1 MGAPPLLRLIR
12 QKWLW
17 LAPYGAIGVFA
28 LTMLILTGLLQ
39 MREQNTARAALEGD
53 MQWAERSIEARML
66 GHQAFLADLARDL
79 ERRRLTQDSF
89 VVRVDEYL
97 QENPDLVAVLLVN
110 ANGRIE
116 WAAPTSAASVQPG
129 QNLPPT
135 RIEAL
140 NESFANGRF
149 AYSEEYANAQLHHS
163 MDLFRPIQQEGQNI
177 GALVA
182 VHSLENLLNVTLPSS
197 FAIKYG
203 IALKD
208 EKGHEIISNT
218 SVSQPGTPIS
228 GNIRLSLLD
237 SRLGLHVVAYR
248 QGGLWLP
255 YVPALLILLLTA
267 ITVGTLVLLRRNAR
281 RRAESEERLRDA
293 YAFRQAM
300 SQSLLTSMRAIDMEG
315 RITYVNNAF
324 CRMVGWSEEELLGMM
339 PPFPYWPPE
348 DVDHLQESLSRSL
361 AGEAPIGRSETRI
374 INRQGEYIDVS
385 VYVSPLVDD
394 TGKQLGWMVA
404 MNDITEPKRIRD
416 ELRQAQERFITVVDG
431 LDSAVHVADIV
442 TGEILFANRIF
453 QNIFGFDIIGRI
465 SEVVTANLQPPRSAL
480 LHDPMALSAADL
492 PCVLFDGEILDVNS
506 NRWYHLHD
514 RAIRWVD
521 GRPVRVRIAT
531 DITERK
537 NLDDLNQQ
545 QKKRVEETSR
555 LITMGEMASSLAHE
569 LNQPLSAIANYCA
582 GCIKRLESGN
592 FRIEDLLSA
601 LNKASGQAQRA
612 GKIIHRMRDMVKKND
627 PHLHPVTL
635 ANIVEETLSLADIE
649 ARKTHTEII
658 LELPEDLPKVI
669 ADRIMIEQVLF
680 NLARNAIE
688 AMTAV
693 PIEKRKLHIAAT
705 PLDGR
710 LIEVAV
716 SDNGPGLAGKALE
729 EVFAPFFT
737 TKAEGLGIG
746 LAICRSIVEF
756 HQGRLWAEARPE
768 GGTVFKFTLP
778 REN

>member
-1 MGAPPLLRLIR
+1 MSASSLLRLIR

-17 LAPYGAIGVFA
+17 LAPHGAIGVFA

-39 MREQNTARAALEGD
+39 MREQQTAQTALEAD
-53 MQWAERSIEARML
+53 TQWAQRSIEARML
-66 GHQAFLADLARDL
+66 GHQAFLADLGRDL
-79 ERRRLTQDSF
+79 ERRRLSQASF
-89 VVRVDEYL
+89 LTRVDGYL
-97 QENPDLVAVLLVN
+97 QDNPDLVAVLWVD
-110 ANGRIE
+110 ARGRIE
-116 WAAPTSAASVQPG
+116 WVAPTTASAARVG
-129 QNLPPT
+129 ELLPPA
-135 RIEAL
+135 RQKALKEA
-140 NESFANGRF
+140 FTNGRF
-149 AYSEEYANAQLHHS
+149 AYSEEYANAHLHHS
-163 MDLFRPIQQEGQNI
+163 MDLFRPVQQEGENI

-182 VHSLENLLNVTLPSS
+182 IHSLENLLNATLPSS
-197 FAIKYG
+197 FATKYS

-208 EKGHEIISNT
+208 DQGHEIISNT
-218 SVSQPGTPIS
+218 SINQPGTPIS
-228 GNIRLSLLD
+228 GNIRLNLLD

-248 QGGLWLP
+248 DGGIWLP

-267 ITVGTLVLLRRNAR
+267 ITASTLVLLRRNAL
-281 RRAESEERLRDA
+281 RRAESEEQLRDA

-324 CRMVGWSEEELLGMM
+324 CRMVGWSEEELIGMM

-348 DVDHLQESLSRSL
+348 DVEHLQESLQRSL
-361 AGEAPIGRSETRI
+361 AGEAPLGRSETRI
-374 INRQGEYIDVS
+374 VTRDGERLDVS
-385 VYVSPLVDD
+385 VYVSPLVDA

-431 LDSAVHVADIV
+431 LDSAVHVADII
-442 TGEILFANRIF
+442 TGEILFANRVF
-453 QNIFGFDIIGRI
+453 QNIFGFDTVGRI
-465 SEVVTANLQPPRSAL
+465 SEVVTANLQPPAGAL
-480 LHDPMALSAADL
+480 LHDPLTLSASEL
-492 PCVLFDGEILDVNS
+492 PCVLFDGEIRDLAS
-506 NRWYHLHD
+506 ERWYHLHD

-592 FRIEDLLSA
+592 FKLDDVLAA
-601 LNKASGQAQRA
+601 LKKADEQAQRA
-612 GKIIHRMRDMVKKND
+612 GKIIRRMRDMVKKTD
-627 PHLHPVTL
+627 PHLHPVAL
-635 ANIVEETLSLADIE
+635 AEIVEETVSLADIQ
-649 ARKTHTEII
+649 ARRTHTEITLDI
-658 LELPEDLPKVI
+658 PADLPKVV
-669 ADRIMIEQVLF
+669 ADRIMIEQVLL
-680 NLARNAIE
+680 NLAKNAIE
-688 AMTAV
+688 AMATV
-693 PIEKRKLHIAAT
+693 PAATRKLVIRAY

-710 LIEVAV
+710 LIEIAV
-716 SDNGPGLAGKALE
+716 SDNGRGLADQELE
-729 EVFAPFFT
+729 KIFAPFFT
-737 TKAEGLGIG
+737 TKQDGLGIG

-756 HQGRLWAEARPE
+756 HQGRLWAESRPE